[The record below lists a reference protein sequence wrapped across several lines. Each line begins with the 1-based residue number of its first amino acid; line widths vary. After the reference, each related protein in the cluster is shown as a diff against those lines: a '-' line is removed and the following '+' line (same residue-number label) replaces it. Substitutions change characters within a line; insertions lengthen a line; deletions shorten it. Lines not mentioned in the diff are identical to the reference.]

1 MFVQTAY
8 VLLSSACRNKQR
20 TELTQS
26 ETQELVNEA
35 WGDVPQNERQK
46 VLLQY
51 MHVVTNVR

>member
-1 MFVQTAY
+1 M
-8 VLLSSACRNKQR
+8 
-20 TELTQS
+20 ELTQS

-46 VLLQY
+46 LLLQY